1 MRNRIIICAA
11 LFLAVYSFSTYAG
24 AAPRE
29 NSTELYR
36 KGARLAIDGQLDKAI
51 LIFKKVV
58 EISPYYCM
66 GHYGLGKAYLYKYG
80 MTDDAIRHLKISVKL
95 DRKLV
100 KGHFYLG
107 IAYFMAKHY
116 SQAASAF
123 KSAYSYDDTY
133 LEALYNLGVVYEI
146 VEQDYKSSV
155 YFSRYLGEK
164 SREEEDLVF

>member
-1 MRNRIIICAA
+1 MRNKFFMGAAVA
-11 LFLAVYSFSTYAG
+11 LFALSLAATAG
-24 AAPRE
+24 ATPRE
-29 NSTELYR
+29 NSSELYR

-51 LIFKKVV
+51 LVFKKVV

-80 MTDDAIRHLKISVKL
+80 MMNDAIRHLKTSVKL

-100 KGHFYLG
+100 KGYFYLG
-107 IAYFMAKHY
+107 IAYFMGKHY
-116 SQAASAF
+116 REAASAF

-146 VEQDYKSSV
+146 MEQQYKSSV
-155 YFSRYLGEK
+155 YYNRYL
-164 SREEEDLVF
+164 EERAKESEDLVF